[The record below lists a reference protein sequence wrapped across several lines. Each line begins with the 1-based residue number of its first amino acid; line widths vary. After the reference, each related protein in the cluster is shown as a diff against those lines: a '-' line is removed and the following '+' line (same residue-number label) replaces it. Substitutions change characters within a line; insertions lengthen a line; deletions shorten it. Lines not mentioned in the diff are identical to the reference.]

1 MTEGFRIL
9 WRISAPMRTP
19 TAESK
24 FNSKLAEIEH
34 NYFGMSE
41 ANPGTERDKVGMRR
55 PTIEAASLLAFVP
68 SGQDSLVIFR
78 RVQVPENGG

>member
-1 MTEGFRIL
+1 MTEEFRIHC
-9 WRISAPMRTP
+9 RISAPMRTP

-41 ANPGTERDKVGMRR
+41 ANPGTER
-55 PTIEAASLLAFVP
+55 E
-68 SGQDSLVIFR
+68 
-78 RVQVPENGG
+78 

>member
-1 MTEGFRIL
+1 
-9 WRISAPMRTP
+9 MRTP

-41 ANPGTERDKVGMRR
+41 ANPGTERDKVGMKR
-55 PTIEAASLLAFVP
+55 PTIEAASLLAFIP
-68 SGQDSLVIFR
+68 SGQDSLVIFGSIE
-78 RVQVPENGG
+78 VPENGG